1 MNLWIG
7 STPGARQVSA
17 PTGQLNCGYASFGV
31 SATKSPEAEQPDLK
45 VCSSISVEQ
54 AMGAVVLQLVL
65 GLRILNL
72 TIGRLETELAEQ
84 LDRHADTAIL
94 RSLPGVGIVLAGR
107 MLSEFGDDPT
117 RFKDAASRRDY
128 AGTAPI
134 TKASGRG
141 RVVLMRRVRNT
152 RLFDTCR
159 DWSFSAV
166 NASRAPGRST
176 SSDVGSATATR
187 RHSAG
192 WRTSWSASLIIAC
205 GTASPI
211 GKRPL
216 GR

>member
-1 MNLWIG
+1 M
-7 STPGARQVSA
+7 
-17 PTGQLNCGYASFGV
+17 
-31 SATKSPEAEQPDLK
+31 
-45 VCSSISVEQ
+45 
-54 AMGAVVLQLVL
+54 VL

-72 TIGRLETELAEQ
+72 TIARLETELAEE

-94 RSLPGVGIVLAGR
+94 RSLPGVGVVLAGR

-134 TKASGRG
+134 TKASGKG

-166 NASRAPGRST
+166 NTSPGARALYQQRRRLGDGHEKALRRVANKL
-176 SSDVGSATATR
+176 VGQLDHCLRHREPYREETAWT
-187 RHSAG
+187 
-192 WRTSWSASLIIAC
+192 L
-205 GTASPI
+205 TA
-211 GKRPL
+211 
-216 GR
+216 